1 MLHQIFIF
9 CHKAMKH
16 SQTLITNSDYFSAIP
31 KKKKTKAKIK
41 FSNKSSDEFLQHANE
56 NSFLL
61 KPIIADEI
69 I

>member
-31 KKKKTKAKIK
+31 KKTKAKIK
-41 FSNKSSDEFLQHANE
+41 FSNKSFDEFLQHANG
-56 NSFLL
+56 NYFFL
-61 KPIIADEI
+61 KPITSDEI